1 MMKCGKVLAGA
12 LAAAACFFGGAAEGA
27 TPEEQIDFI
36 LDQPITHGDNLEMR
50 MRENSDF
57 AVTDLD
63 GNGRLELLFLQ
74 EMKNGVPET
83 IKGQD
88 NANVQSAW
96 QHIAAIPVY
105 RKLYAYEVSENG
117 KRLDP
122 VAIVFTDDEID
133 PNLKYPD
140 FAYRDTKRNITYYSV
155 STLTRVGDAGY
166 RVSIQGVSLQN
177 GGLQIQTLASEFGN
191 YGIYQEQGTPEAV
204 FDHAVDRYGKELSRS
219 AFSSVASDYAAGC
232 EERFRVSIGW
242 RPVQVLRE
250 AKMQPDGMRTLM
262 LDSWQGFSLEPLK
275 P

>member
-1 MMKCGKVLAGA
+1 MRCGTVLAAALA
-12 LAAAACFFGGAAEGA
+12 LAAACLSGAEAA
-27 TPEEQIDFI
+27 ALPEEQIDCV
-36 LDQPITHGDNLEMR
+36 LNLPVTNGDDLEMR

-74 EMKNGVPET
+74 EMKNDVPET

-242 RPVQVLRE
+242 RPVQALRE
-250 AKMQPDGMRTLM
+250 AKMQPNGMRTLM